1 MNHISFTIFG
11 EPVAAQ
17 RPRFTVRKGFAI
29 AYTAK
34 KMKIGLADFR
44 TQALQFKP
52 EFPLEGPLAIKIRVY
67 RSIPTSF
74 SKKKSLEAQNGVL
87 RPFRRPD
94 NSNYLK
100 LIEDAL
106 NKVFYS
112 DDAQL
117 VDIQISK
124 FYAKNPRTEVEI
136 KEVEN
141 AQ

>member
-1 MNHISFTIFG
+1 MIKFTIFG

-17 RPRFTVRKGFAI
+17 RPRFTVKKGFAI

-52 EFPLEGPLAIKIRVY
+52 EKPLEGALSIKIKVFRK
-67 RSIPTSF
+67 IPTSF
-74 SKKKSLEAQNGVL
+74 SKKKLQNALTSLL
-87 RPFRRPD
+87 RPFQRPD
-94 NSNYLK
+94 GSNYLK
-100 LIEDAL
+100 LVEDAC
-106 NKVFYS
+106 NGIFWH

-141 AQ
+141 VQ